1 MPHRIRKLTRGSES
15 PMILQ
20 EREWKLP
27 GTWLYEDYAM
37 VVTPEMSV
45 APSKRAREQ
54 THTDSSER
62 EDVDEDLDGNVR
74 LKNDILKHIL
84 IKNWLPLCIAKNI
97 TLAWIYE
104 HMHMLSTGSW
114 EQFSFIEFPANSLF
128 EDKSRWRE

>member
-1 MPHRIRKLTRGSES
+1 MEVTRY
-15 PMILQ
+15 PV
-20 EREWKLP
+20 
-27 GTWLYEDYAM
+27 YEDDAR

-97 TLAWIYE
+97 TLA
-104 HMHMLSTGSW
+104 
-114 EQFSFIEFPANSLF
+114 
-128 EDKSRWRE
+128 